1 MMISSPV
8 AAAQAGHASGGGLLS
23 TLTGGLVGGSPASAT
38 QVDPGPHGDGSVGL
52 FDGVFKK
59 ALISGGIGA
68 AIGFIPFIP
77 GGPVLGGIMGALS
90 GAAMGV
96 FSNWRKQQ
104 QIKQENQAMIA
115 ALGVQANDPQV
126 QKILQSGDVSQ
137 LIPLMQQQGAGVQQ
151 GGVGQTGAVQQGA
164 GSATQKSTEPDIQQM
179 TDPATGVTQTINL
192 TTGEVVQ
199 AGSGTGTGTAA
210 QVATQNSSALP
221 SVIDP
226 SQGAVQV
233 GSGGGGAGGAINP
246 NVAVNPGVAPALAGG
261 GGSAGDAGRPAAPAG
276 VNSANVAAIAPAQA
290 GVNALGTSSVTT
302 KAQLQQLILK
312 LQAEIDEL
320 KKLMAE
326 SVLTDD
332 ASTTAQAA

>member
-8 AAAQAGHASGGGLLS
+8 AAAQAGQASGGGLLS
-23 TLTGGLVGGSPASAT
+23 TLTGGAVGGSAAPAQTSS
-38 QVDPGPHGDGSVGL
+38 GDGSVGL
-52 FDGVFKK
+52 FDGVLKK
-59 ALISGGIGA
+59 ALISGGLGA
-68 AIGFIPFIP
+68 ALGFIPFIP
-77 GGPVLGGIMGALS
+77 GGPVLGGIMGALG

-96 FSNWRKQQ
+96 FSNWRKMQA
-104 QIKQENQAMIA
+104 IKQENQATIA
-115 ALGVQANDPQV
+115 ALGVQADDPQV

-151 GGVGQTGAVQQGA
+151 GGVTQSGAVQQA
-164 GSATQKSTEPDIQQM
+164 SGSSSASGEPDIQQM

-199 AGSGTGTGTAA
+199 GGSSGTAE
-210 QVATQNSSALP
+210 QVAQQNSSALP
-221 SVIDP
+221 TVVDP
-226 SQGAVQV
+226 SQAAVQV
-233 GSGGGGAGGAINP
+233 GSGGGGSAAINP
-246 NVAVNPGVAPALAGG
+246 NVAVDPGVAPALAGG

-290 GVNALGTSSVTT
+290 GVNALGAVAT
-302 KAQLQQLILK
+302 KAQLQQMILK

-320 KKLMAE
+320 KKLMTE

-332 ASTTAQAA
+332 PTATDPNATDAGTAAQAA